1 MGSSSR
7 KGRWDRPLKFG
18 ERSRR
23 TTSGGCALSGE
34 ERHTA
39 GGADGREGFPSSENL
54 RNTLS
59 VY

>member
-1 MGSSSR
+1 MGSSS
-7 KGRWDRPLKFG
+7 GRGDGDRPLKFG

-23 TTSGGCALSGE
+23 MLSGGCALSGE